1 MKYGISSTRFAAY
14 TSMYCEKLKYA
25 QSMTKASDS
34 LPRSWKWLGL
44 SRLAIGACLA
54 RDVLATIVNAS
65 ADNPWPPMKMNPN
78 SVEYQ
83 CGLSDMIQSIAA
95 AVAENA

>member
-1 MKYGISSTRFAAY
+1 MKYGISSTRLAAY

-25 QSMTKASDS
+25 HSITNASDS

-44 SRLAIGACLA
+44 SRPAIGARRTRKALT
-54 RDVLATIVNAS
+54 TIVNAS
-65 ADNPWPPMKMNPN
+65 AESPCPPMKMKPN

-83 CGLSDMIQSIAA
+83 CGLIDMIQSIDANV
-95 AVAENA
+95 AVKA